1 MAPALSFFNPPEWI
15 EQPEQRKNDGPFT
28 GQGGVAVAQ
37 RTTSNNKYSSFWYL
51 LPGLVIYLAFYLIP
65 SFQALYLSLFEWSG
79 IGEKTFSGLQ
89 NYQRLFQDSVFLQ
102 SFANNL
108 YFMAIYA
115 TIPVAL
121 GLVCAA
127 ILAQGRVKSLILF
140 RGAYFLPQVV
150 PAIAVG
156 IIWRWI
162 YHPTFGLI
170 NSCLSLIGRSN
181 WQKAWLGD
189 YSLVIHALAGIA
201 VWLMFGYA
209 MVIFLAGL
217 QKVDKSYYEAAKV
230 DGANLLVQFLKVTV
244 PMLKNEIT
252 MVVILN
258 LIAAMKILDLVFVTT
273 KGGPGNASMVI
284 GLYAYRIA
292 FVQSN
297 VGYGAAIT
305 TVMTIITVIIAW
317 IVMIGGER
325 SRGDERNQRN
335 G

>member
-1 MAPALSFFNPPEWI
+1 M
-15 EQPEQRKNDGPFT
+15 
-28 GQGGVAVAQ
+28 
-37 RTTSNNKYSSFWYL
+37 
-51 LPGLVIYLAFYLIP
+51 
-65 SFQALYLSLFEWSG
+65 
-79 IGEKTFSGLQ
+79 
-89 NYQRLFQDSVFLQ
+89 
-102 SFANNL
+102 
-108 YFMAIYA
+108 
-115 TIPVAL
+115 
-121 GLVCAA
+121 
-127 ILAQGRVKSLILF
+127 
-140 RGAYFLPQVV
+140 
-150 PAIAVG
+150 
-156 IIWRWI
+156 
-162 YHPTFGLI
+162 
-170 NSCLSLIGRSN
+170 
-181 WQKAWLGD
+181 
-189 YSLVIHALAGIA
+189 
-201 VWLMFGYA
+201 
-209 MVIFLAGL
+209 
-217 QKVDKSYYEAAKV
+217 YEAAKV